1 MNYSEFS
8 LKSAGFAAEGGTRG
22 GSGLKWLGTAPS
34 MEVTWGV
41 SLVELKRAF
50 RRLSARLSDEFGAGG
65 AFVVLIARD
74 DKLEITANR
83 IPEGLSASVV
93 CPGRA
98 RACHFPSSEASRE
111 SCVPIA
117 GQPFDLLFPLGAL
130 SIDRTEFRQVG
141 ISARPTRGFGQP
153 GRLRPPPSL
162 VAVLLR
168 ILQDFA

>member
-83 IPEGLSASVV
+83 ISEGLSASVV

-98 RACHFPSSEASRE
+98 SVPFP
-111 SCVPIA
+111 V
-117 GQPFDLLFPLGAL
+117 
-130 SIDRTEFRQVG
+130 FRG
-141 ISARPTRGFGQP
+141 
-153 GRLRPPPSL
+153 
-162 VAVLLR
+162 VAR
-168 ILQDFA
+168 ILRSYRGATVRLTFSAWCIEHRPN